1 MKIIHAVDSMEMG
14 GAEILVALLCRFQQR
29 DGHSPAVHCLFKAG
43 TLAEELRR
51 EGIPVQVYDPG
62 SGSMGKLRLMR
73 RLYRSFST
81 ERPDVVHCHNMS
93 PSILAAPP
101 ARWAGVRAVISTRH
115 GLAIPWGTPS
125 EIKGIPDVAGAFFR
139 FRLAATC
146 INRVVAVCDV
156 AHRNLET
163 GPLAFLYK
171 VVTVRNG
178 ALPMPVSDSPDP
190 SLKKEGFTLV
200 NVARLNWKKNQAG
213 LLHAVALASRD
224 VPDLF
229 LWLVGDGP
237 EAGPLRQLAQQLAIE
252 DRVRFAGE
260 RKDVGDWLAQADLFV
275 LSSLTEGLPVSL
287 IEAMAAGLP
296 FVVTNVGAMPEVAE
310 LSGAGTVV
318 EANRP
323 EALAAAIVQSARNR
337 AGLPELGRRARQ
349 SYQQHFT
356 PDRMVSA
363 YSRLYEE
370 CLRGRQ

>member
-1 MKIIHAVDSMEMG
+1 
-14 GAEILVALLCRFQQR
+14 
-29 DGHSPAVHCLFKAG
+29 
-43 TLAEELRR
+43 
-51 EGIPVQVYDPG
+51 
-62 SGSMGKLRLMR
+62 
-73 RLYRSFST
+73 
-81 ERPDVVHCHNMS
+81 
-93 PSILAAPP
+93 
-101 ARWAGVRAVISTRH
+101 
-115 GLAIPWGTPS
+115 
-125 EIKGIPDVAGAFFR
+125 
-139 FRLAATC
+139 
-146 INRVVAVCDV
+146 
-156 AHRNLET
+156 
-163 GPLAFLYK
+163 
-171 VVTVRNG
+171 
-178 ALPMPVSDSPDP
+178 
-190 SLKKEGFTLV
+190 
-200 NVARLNWKKNQAG
+200 
-213 LLHAVALASRD
+213 
-224 VPDLF
+224 
-229 LWLVGDGP
+229 
-237 EAGPLRQLAQQLAIE
+237 LAQQLAIE